1 MCSINK
7 SDTIKRNKS
16 KELKSQIN
24 LNKCAHS
31 KKLQQ
36 KMKSSIDI
44 LQNEIKESK
53 SFVKISK
60 SDNFSTSLKNNFDNF
75 INCNLNNFTTE
86 QTSVST
92 PKKLVSNNENIFTV
106 SNHKSEISE
115 TYDELAILFAQYM
128 KLQTRLCQRKY
139 CSLKRYLKQQTQHTT
154 RKCQIRFNHR
164 IYPYDQRPMCNSG
177 NICIDTY
184 DELKLM
190 STSPTERKNIYQHM
204 FKRRKHFLNQ
214 PCILS
219 LSNQNLTTLE

>member
-1 MCSINK
+1 MCTINK
-7 SDTIKRNKS
+7 SDTIERDRS
-16 KELKSQIN
+16 KLKINSQIN
-24 LNKCAHS
+24 LDKCVHS

-60 SDNFSTSLKNNFDNF
+60 SDKNFSTSLAKNFDNF
-75 INCNLNNFTTE
+75 INYNLNNFTTE

-92 PKKLVSNNENIFTV
+92 PKKLVSNNENIFTIP
-106 SNHKSEISE
+106 NHKSEISE

-139 CSLKRYLKQQTQHTT
+139 CFLKRYLKQQTQHTT
-154 RKCQIRFNHR
+154 RKCQMRFNYHR

-219 LSNQNLTTLE
+219 LSN